1 MQALNWTADI
11 SVFDPAMDEEHQL
24 LFRLLEKLRRDL
36 WQREP
41 AALHRDLRDFS
52 NHLGRHFLEEER
64 LMRQSRYSGIHWHTS
79 QHQTG
84 RTKFAALDQAAR
96 GNGPDSVFACME
108 ALAAWLTDHIVIADR
123 MFSAHLRNY
132 QRSGPLAMRTH

>member
-1 MQALNWTADI
+1 MSPLEWTADI
-11 SVFDPAMDEEHQL
+11 SIFDPVMDAEHQE
-24 LFRLLEKLRRDL
+24 LFRLLERLRRGL
-36 WQREP
+36 LQRE
-41 AALHRDLRDFS
+41 AVRLNRDLRDFS

-96 GNGPDSVFACME
+96 GNGPDSVFACIE

-132 QRSGPLAMRTH
+132 QRAAVRTR